1 MGLLNFFIIL
11 FIIVILHEL
20 GHLIVAKINKVHVK
34 TFSIGFGWRIFG
46 IKFWKGSLGTIYYA
60 CKFFNFKPFGN
71 FKNMWN
77 WKDRTEYRIAPIFLG
92 GFCAMEGET
101 QSTGKTTD
109 LVAKTY
115 LQKLCIVLAGV
126 GINFITGFLAIY
138 TVIASKVGISKAFVL
153 TLKYLNLVVK
163 HLVIGIIQLIQGE
176 ASIVTASEM
185 SNMMV
190 NLNFETYLV
199 MFGALSIT
207 LGFFNL
213 LPIPALDGGFP
224 WLWIFEKLHKN
235 GELIVHRLIQ
245 IFFILL
251 MILQFII
258 LFYWLR

>member
-115 LQKLCIVLAGV
+115 LQKLCIVLAG
-126 GINFITGFLAIY
+126 
-138 TVIASKVGISKAFVL
+138 
-153 TLKYLNLVVK
+153 YLNLVVK